1 MLVEKI
7 WFTVHKLFE
16 ESKYEPMQKNVPYV
30 SNFNNKQ

>member
-7 WFTVHKLFE
+7 WFTVHKLLQE
-16 ESKYEPMQKNVPYV
+16 QKYEPMQENVRFV